1 MKLAAA
7 VLVVAWLIAPASASC
22 ADDPLAGDYVARAGA
37 TGYELSL
44 RSDDGRVYDGYLRV
58 DGVTR
63 ALEARRFGD
72 RILGQA
78 DNSIDSVAI
87 VVEPRGMGVLLRLD
101 GAPPVFLRRR

>member
-1 MKLAAA
+1 MKFAPA
-7 VLVVAWLIAPASASC
+7 VLLLAWLIAPAVASR

-44 RSDDGRVYDGYLRV
+44 RSGDGRIYDGILRV

-72 RILGQA
+72 RILGRA
-78 DNSIDSVAI
+78 GDSAESVSI
-87 VVEPRGMGVLLRLD
+87 VVELRGMGVLLQLD
-101 GAPPVFLRRR
+101 GGPPVFLRRR